1 MRAGVFFFFGM
12 RYNKYNGSGT
22 SGAELEDVRKKRM
35 KIMVIDGNSIL
46 NRAYFGIRN
55 LSNHEGTPTNAVY
68 GFLSTLFKQEDEE
81 KPDRI
86 VVCFDVKEKTFRHK
100 KFDFYKATRKPMEEN
115 LAVQL
120 PIIKEVLD
128 ALGIVRCEMAG
139 YEADDLLGTI
149 SRRAN
154 EHGDECVVLTGD
166 RDSLQL
172 AGGGTVVRL
181 VKSSQGKTT
190 YTSYTTEKFR
200 EEYGFD
206 PIRLIDLKSL
216 MGDSSDNI
224 PGVKGVGE
232 KSAMQLL
239 HDFGSLDGIYE
250 HIDDERIKK
259 GVRTKLLADEQ
270 SARDSYWL
278 ATIDRNVPLELDVE
292 NLPEPKM
299 DKEALYALLTRLEF
313 DQFIRRLGLTEE
325 QAPAAQLAV
334 PACRA
339 VSSAFEA
346 FTLLDSLT
354 ESDRVFALT
363 GKTVR
368 VLCLMDGEEAY
379 CLYADDMGEAWND
392 VLARLFD
399 GSINLALHDAKDT
412 IKLLLQSG
420 LDPRGISFDTALAA
434 YLIDPT
440 QSSYELP
447 RLALACCNA
456 MLPDLDLD
464 DPAALSPLGGREAT
478 EGAAARY
485 LAAMREIFREMND
498 KIEQFGMR
506 KLYYEIELPLERVL
520 AEMENAG
527 CAVAP
532 EELRT
537 FGERLETRIR
547 DLVDG
552 ICQDAGAEFNINSP
566 RQLGEV
572 LFERLGLPAPKK
584 TKTGYSTSA
593 EVLERLRE
601 EHPIIAHILEYRRLT
616 KLKSTYVDGLLAVV
630 DTKDNRIHTHFQ
642 QMVTAT
648 GRLSSTDPNLQNIP
662 VRTELG
668 RELRRMFVAPD
679 KDHVLIDADYSQI
692 ELRVLAHISQDKH
705 MIGAFVVGQ
714 DIHAATASKVY
725 HLPLDEITSAMRSSC
740 KAVNFGIVYGISD
753 FSLAQDIGVSR
764 KEAAE
769 FIKTYLDSYPGIE
782 NYMSTIKQTAREQGY
797 VTTLFGRRRAVPDI
811 DSKTFKVRS
820 AAERIAMNTPIQGTA
835 ADIIKIAMVR
845 VRDRLKR
852 EGLESRL
859 ILQVHD
865 ELILEAP
872 LREKDAAAKILTEEM
887 ENAFKMDAP
896 LVAEANCGASWY
908 EAK

>member
-1 MRAGVFFFFGM
+1 
-12 RYNKYNGSGT
+12 
-22 SGAELEDVRKKRM
+22 M

-259 GVRTKLLADEQ
+259 SVRTKLLADEQ

-278 ATIDRNVPLELDVE
+278 ATIDRSVPLELDVE

-299 DKEALYALLTRLEF
+299 DKAALYALLTRLEF

-346 FTLLDSLT
+346 FTFLDSLT

-552 ICQDAGAEFNINSP
+552 IYQDAGAEFNINSP

-593 EVLERLRE
+593 EVLERLRD

-705 MIGAFVVGQ
+705 MIGAFVAGQ

-811 DSKTFKVRS
+811 DSKTFNVRS

>member
-100 KFDFYKATRKPMEEN
+100 KFDFYKATRKPMEEK

-278 ATIDRNVPLELDVE
+278 ATIDRSVPLELDVE

-299 DKEALYALLTRLEF
+299 DKAALYALLTRLEF

-552 ICQDAGAEFNINSP
+552 IYQDAGAEFNINSP

-593 EVLERLRE
+593 EVLERLRD

-705 MIGAFVVGQ
+705 MIGAFVAGQ

-782 NYMSTIKQTAREQGY
+782 NYMTNIKQTAREQGY

-811 DSKTFKVRS
+811 DSKNFNVRS

-887 ENAFKMDAP
+887 ESAFKMDAP

>member
-12 RYNKYNGSGT
+12 RYNRYNGSGT

-278 ATIDRNVPLELDVE
+278 ATIDRSVPLELDVE

-299 DKEALYALLTRLEF
+299 DKAALYALLTRLEF

-552 ICQDAGAEFNINSP
+552 IYQDAGAEFNINSP

-593 EVLERLRE
+593 EVLERLRD

-705 MIGAFVVGQ
+705 MIGAFVAGQ

-782 NYMSTIKQTAREQGY
+782 NYMESIKQTAREQGY

-811 DSKTFKVRS
+811 DSKNFNVRS

>member
-12 RYNKYNGSGT
+12 RYNKYNDSGT

-259 GVRTKLLADEQ
+259 SVRTKLLADEQ

-278 ATIDRNVPLELDVE
+278 ATIDRSVPLELDVE

-299 DKEALYALLTRLEF
+299 DKAALYALLTRLEF

-346 FTLLDSLT
+346 FTFLDSLT

-552 ICQDAGAEFNINSP
+552 IYQDAGAEFNINSP

-593 EVLERLRE
+593 EVLERLRD

-705 MIGAFVVGQ
+705 MIGAFVAGQ

-811 DSKTFKVRS
+811 DSKTFNVRS

>member
-292 NLPEPKM
+292 DLPEPKM
-299 DKEALYALLTRLEF
+299 DKAALYALLTRLEF

-464 DPAALSPLGGREAT
+464 DPAALSPLGGRETT

-552 ICQDAGAEFNINSP
+552 IYQDAGAEFNINSP

-593 EVLERLRE
+593 EVLERLRD

-705 MIGAFVVGQ
+705 MIGAFVAGQ

-782 NYMSTIKQTAREQGY
+782 NYMTNIKQTAREQGY

-811 DSKTFKVRS
+811 DSKNFKVRS

>member
-270 SARDSYWL
+270 SAHDSYWL
-278 ATIDRNVPLELDVE
+278 ATIDRSVPLELDVE

-299 DKEALYALLTRLEF
+299 DKAALYALLTRLEF

-464 DPAALSPLGGREAT
+464 DPAALSPLGGRETT

-552 ICQDAGAEFNINSP
+552 IYQDAGAEFNINSP

-593 EVLERLRE
+593 EVLERLRD

-705 MIGAFVVGQ
+705 MIGAFVAGQ

-811 DSKTFKVRS
+811 DSKNFNVRS

-887 ENAFKMDAP
+887 GNAFKMDAP

>member
-239 HDFGSLDGIYE
+239 HDSGSLDGIYE

-299 DKEALYALLTRLEF
+299 DKAALYALLTRLEF

-552 ICQDAGAEFNINSP
+552 IYQDAGAEFNINSP

-593 EVLERLRE
+593 EVLERLRD

-705 MIGAFVVGQ
+705 MIGAFVAGQ

-811 DSKTFKVRS
+811 DSKNFNVRS

-845 VRDRLKR
+845 VHDRLKR

>member
-12 RYNKYNGSGT
+12 RYNRYNGSGT

-100 KFDFYKATRKPMEEN
+100 KFNFYKATRKPMEEN

-292 NLPEPKM
+292 DLPEPKM
-299 DKEALYALLTRLEF
+299 DKAALYALLTRLEF

-478 EGAAARY
+478 EDAAARY

-552 ICQDAGAEFNINSP
+552 IYQDAGAEFNINSP

-593 EVLERLRE
+593 EVLERLRD

-630 DTKDNRIHTHFQ
+630 DTRDNRIHTHFQ

-705 MIGAFVVGQ
+705 MIGAFVAGQ

-797 VTTLFGRRRAVPDI
+797 ITTLFGRRRAVPDI
-811 DSKTFKVRS
+811 DSKTFNVRS

>member
-12 RYNKYNGSGT
+12 RYNRYNGSGT

-299 DKEALYALLTRLEF
+299 DKAALYALLTRLEF

-354 ESDRVFALT
+354 ESNRVFALT

-552 ICQDAGAEFNINSP
+552 IYQDAGAEFNINSP

-593 EVLERLRE
+593 EVLERLRD

-692 ELRVLAHISQDKH
+692 ELRVLAHISQDTH
-705 MIGAFVVGQ
+705 MIGAFVAGQ

-811 DSKTFKVRS
+811 DSKNFNVRS

-887 ENAFKMDAP
+887 ESAFKMDAP

>member
-12 RYNKYNGSGT
+12 RYNRYNGSGT

-232 KSAMQLL
+232 KCAMQLL

-299 DKEALYALLTRLEF
+299 DKAALYALLTRLEF

-325 QAPAAQLAV
+325 QTPAVQLAV
-334 PACRA
+334 PTCRA

-464 DPAALSPLGGREAT
+464 DPAALSPLGGRETT

-552 ICQDAGAEFNINSP
+552 IYQDAGAEFNINSP

-593 EVLERLRE
+593 EVLERLRD

-705 MIGAFVVGQ
+705 MIGAFVAGQ

-782 NYMSTIKQTAREQGY
+782 NYMTNIKQTAREQGY

-811 DSKTFKVRS
+811 DSKNFNVRS

-887 ENAFKMDAP
+887 ENAFRMDAP

>member
-299 DKEALYALLTRLEF
+299 DKAALYALLTRLEF

-552 ICQDAGAEFNINSP
+552 IYQDAGAEFNINSP

-593 EVLERLRE
+593 EVLERLRD

-705 MIGAFVVGQ
+705 MIGAFVAGQ

-811 DSKTFKVRS
+811 DSKNFNVRS

>member
-299 DKEALYALLTRLEF
+299 DKTALYALLTRLEF

-552 ICQDAGAEFNINSP
+552 IYQDAGAEFNINSP

-593 EVLERLRE
+593 EVLERLRD

-705 MIGAFVVGQ
+705 MIGAFVAGQ

-782 NYMSTIKQTAREQGY
+782 NYMSTIKQAAREQGY

-811 DSKTFKVRS
+811 DSKNFNVRS

>member
-12 RYNKYNGSGT
+12 RYNRYNGSGT

-278 ATIDRNVPLELDVE
+278 ATIDRSVPLELDVE

-299 DKEALYALLTRLEF
+299 DKAALYALLTRLEF

-464 DPAALSPLGGREAT
+464 DPAALSPLGGRETT

-552 ICQDAGAEFNINSP
+552 IYQDAGAEFNINSP

-593 EVLERLRE
+593 EVLERLRD
-601 EHPIIAHILEYRRLT
+601 EHPIIAHLLEYRRLT

-705 MIGAFVVGQ
+705 MIGAFVAGQ

-725 HLPLDEITSAMRSSC
+725 HLPLDEITSSMRSSC

-811 DSKTFKVRS
+811 DSKNFNVRS

>member
-1 MRAGVFFFFGM
+1 
-12 RYNKYNGSGT
+12 
-22 SGAELEDVRKKRM
+22 M

-68 GFLSTLFKQEDEE
+68 GFLSTLFKQQDEE
-81 KPDRI
+81 QPDRI

-172 AGGGTVVRL
+172 VGGGTVVRL
-181 VKSSQGKTT
+181 VKSALGKTT

-239 HDFGSLDGIYE
+239 HDFGTLDGIYE

-259 GVRTKLLADEQ
+259 GVRAKLLADEQ

-278 ATIDRNVPLELDVE
+278 ATIDREVPLELDIE
-292 NLPEPKM
+292 NLPEQKI
-299 DKEALYALLTRLEF
+299 DREAAYALLTRLEF
-313 DQFIRRLGLTEE
+313 DQFIRRLGLADGD
-325 QAPAAQLAV
+325 APASQLPEV
-334 PACRA
+334 ACREVA
-339 VSSAFEA
+339 SAFEA
-346 FTLLDSLT
+346 FSLLDSMT
-354 ESDRVFALT
+354 EADRVFVLSDKAL
-363 GKTVR
+363 R
-368 VLCLMDGEEAY
+368 VLCLLAEDTAY
-379 CLYADDMGEAWND
+379 FLYADDMGEAWND
-392 VLARLFD
+392 VLSRLFD
-399 GSINLALHDAKDT
+399 GSINLALHDAKDAV
-412 IKLLLQSG
+412 KNLLSRG
-420 LDPRGISFDTALAA
+420 LDPRGITFDTALAA

-456 MLPDLDLD
+456 MLPALALDE
-464 DPAALSPLGGREAT
+464 PAAVSPLGGREET
-478 EGAAARY
+478 EKAAAQH
-485 LAAMREIFREMND
+485 LSAMREIFREMND

-532 EELRT
+532 DALRA
-537 FGERLETRIR
+537 FGDRLEVRIR
-547 DLVDG
+547 DLVDQ
-552 ICQDAGAEFNINSP
+552 IFQDAGAEFNINSP

-593 EVLERLRE
+593 EVLERLRD
-601 EHPIIAHILEYRRLT
+601 EHPVIAHILEYRRLT

-630 DTKDNRIHTHFQ
+630 DKTDNRIHTHFQ

-679 KDHVLIDADYSQI
+679 ENHVLIDADYSQI

-705 MIGAFVVGQ
+705 MIGAFVAGQ

-725 HLPLDEITSAMRSSC
+725 HLPLEEITSAMRSSC

-782 NYMSTIKQTAREQGY
+782 HYMESIKQTAREQGY

-811 DSKTFKVRS
+811 ESKNFNVRS